1 VLDVPSPVSLR
12 LPRQTAEKI
21 QRIAT
26 LEHRSFAEM
35 VRVLAE
41 EALKAREFPEIFFA
55 EGATGRRARFRDGPD
70 VWEIVEPYV
79 LAGKD
84 WSLLRQSYPD
94 EPEAKLRA
102 AIRYYETYPDEI
114 AARIALN
121 QAA

>member
-1 VLDVPSPVSLR
+1 MPSPVSLR

-21 QRIAT
+21 QRIAAI
-26 LEHRSFAEM
+26 EHRSLAEM

-41 EALKAREFPEIFFA
+41 EALKTREFPEIVFA
-55 EGATGRRARFRDGPD
+55 EGATGRRARFWDGPD

-84 WSLLRQSYPD
+84 WSVLRDSYPD

-102 AIRYYETYPDEI
+102 AIRYYEVYPDEI
-114 AARIALN
+114 EARIALN